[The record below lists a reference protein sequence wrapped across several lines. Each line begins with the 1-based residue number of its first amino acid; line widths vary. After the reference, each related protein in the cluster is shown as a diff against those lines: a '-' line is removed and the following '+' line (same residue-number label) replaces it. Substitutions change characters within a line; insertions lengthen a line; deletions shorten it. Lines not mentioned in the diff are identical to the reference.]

1 MMTKALSR
9 GLVVIAGLLA
19 GQTAADPDPR
29 PADMAVSKTDP
40 RLIRVKQFFQ
50 ERDCPAQVYAADFI
64 TAADQHDLDWRLLPS
79 LSFIE
84 SGGGKV
90 AYNNNMFGWD
100 NCKLKFRSTRE
111 GIYRVASKLGKSRM
125 YRKKNVDQVLKLY
138 NPRREYTTAVKA
150 VMSQLGPAE
159 LAQAGVF

>member
-1 MMTKALSR
+1 M
-9 GLVVIAGLLA
+9 IAGLLA

-29 PADMAVSKTDP
+29 PADIAVSKTDP

-50 ERDCPAQVYAADFI
+50 DRDCPAQVYAADFI

-111 GIYRVASKLGKSRM
+111 GIYRVATKLGKSRM
-125 YRKKNVDQVLKLY
+125 YRKKNVDQVLRLY
-138 NPRREYTTAVKA
+138 NPRLEYRKAVKA
-150 VMSQLGPAE
+150 VMSQMGPAE
-159 LAQAGVF
+159 LAPEGVF

>member
-1 MMTKALSR
+1 MTKALSR

-40 RLIRVKQFFQ
+40 RLTRVKQFFQ
-50 ERDCPAQVYAADFI
+50 QRDCPAQVYAADFI

-138 NPRREYTTAVKA
+138 NPRREYTIAVKA

-159 LAQAGVF
+159 LAPTGAY

>member
-1 MMTKALSR
+1 MTKALSR

-29 PADMAVSKTDP
+29 PADIAVSKTDP

-50 ERDCPAQVYAADFI
+50 DRDCPAQVYAADFI

-111 GIYRVASKLGKSRM
+111 GIYRVATKLGKSRM
-125 YRKKNVDQVLKLY
+125 YRKKNVDQVLRLY
-138 NPRREYTTAVKA
+138 NPRLEYRKAVKA
-150 VMSQLGPAE
+150 VMSQMGPAE
-159 LAQAGVF
+159 LAPEGVF

>member
-1 MMTKALSR
+1 MTKALSR

-64 TAADQHDLDWRLLPS
+64 TAADQHELDWRLLPS

-138 NPRREYTTAVKA
+138 NPRREYTKAVKA

-159 LAQAGVF
+159 LAPAGVF

>member
-1 MMTKALSR
+1 MTKALSR

-40 RLIRVKQFFQ
+40 RLTRVKQFFQ
-50 ERDCPAQVYAADFI
+50 DRDCPAQVYAADFI

-111 GIYRVASKLGKSRM
+111 GIYRIASKLGKSRM

-138 NPRREYTTAVKA
+138 NPRREYTKAVKA
-150 VMSQLGPAE
+150 VMNQLGPAE
-159 LAQAGVF
+159 LAPAVGF